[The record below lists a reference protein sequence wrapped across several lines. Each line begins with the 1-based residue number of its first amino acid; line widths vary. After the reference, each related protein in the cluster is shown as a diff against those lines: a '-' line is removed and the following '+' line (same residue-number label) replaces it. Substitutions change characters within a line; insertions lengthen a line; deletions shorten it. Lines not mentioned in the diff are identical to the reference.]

1 MASSD
6 DEGETLPETVST
18 YYFEDHDDEPVTFS
32 VLPVRWSDGEG
43 GEDDAA
49 ETIFLHGTADNGL
62 KKIYREVKSWRFDL
76 GRSRPEVSVLSKDNI
91 CFKLDKPR
99 RSFQDTIRTVLIT
112 LHCLHYA
119 KHHPDASREAL
130 WEHLAKTLGFYEV
143 RPSAKDLQDH
153 VALIKEAI
161 GRDDALAKSKV
172 LSKFMEEKPRKRSKS
187 AENVAKPSFIVDDTE
202 DVGMEDVE
210 DGTAEED
217 DCFDSVCALCDNG
230 GNLLCCDG
238 KCMRSFHA
246 TEEAGEE
253 SLCDSLG
260 FSQHE
265 VDAMATFKCENCVHN
280 LHQCFACGKLDSS
293 DKSSGADVFQCVSAT
308 CGLFYHPHCVAKL
321 VHRRDEVAAEELK
334 LRIAAGE
341 SFTCPMH
348 KCCVCN
354 QIENKKERDL
364 QFAVCRRCPKSYHRK
379 CLPKEIVFEK
389 EDADADAD
397 EDVDEDVITRAW
409 ENLLPNRILI
419 YCLKH
424 DIDEDIGTPV
434 RNHIKFPTIT
444 SRANGA
450 AVGEKRKRPVLG
462 SLSPRG
468 KGLKKKPVVLE
479 DSSKSASEKQSL
491 GKGKSPFTKKEGE
504 KDKKVRVSSGQD
516 IAKKA
521 EAKVASKKFHKD
533 TTKSRSLKPSTSFN
547 MREHTSL
554 GERSYSFTMK
564 ASEQIT
570 PGEPVV
576 TDSEGRR
583 AVQPASKKSDDSLHE
598 LDADTERRLLNLM
611 KEAASSISMGDVV
624 RKHKVPSTHAQY
636 LKSTVDKAITI
647 GKVEGSVQALRAALQ
662 RLEEGDSSEDAK
674 AVCDPDVVTQIFK
687 WKDKLR
693 VYLAPFIYGMR
704 YTSFGRHFTK
714 VDKLQEIVDKLHW
727 YAQDGDMI
735 VDFCCGA
742 NDFSRLMAK
751 KLEETGKKCSYKN
764 YDIFPPKDNFEFELR
779 DWMTVQLKE
788 LPSGSKLIMGLNPPF
803 GVRATLANKFIDKA
817 LEFKPKLLMLIVP
830 SETERL
836 DEKKFR
842 YDLVWEDDRF
852 LSGKSFYL
860 PGSVD
865 VKDKQ
870 IEQWNHRP
878 PLLYLWSR
886 QDWIAK
892 HRTIAQKQGHLPTKS
907 TRPRSNDD
915 CNVSPDLHYLKED
928 RSLSLTSDTSIPM
941 GKPEETKDRVNM
953 AEGQKGCF
961 ARNDSGRESWD
972 SQSTGISTGKAN
984 GRGTSGGQIHE
995 KSPAKETP
1003 HHPSPKLTD
1012 GKLSFYNRSS
1022 EQKADGGRTRGRNI
1036 DEKDL
1041 PCCPSPNLTNA
1052 EFSFSDRS
1060 SREKAGGRGTH
1071 GRENDEE
1078 PPAKVTSRPSP
1089 KSLGNDRSSRSH
1101 GVPLENDVSG
1111 MNYQQADPSMSLSH
1125 AGDFYGGRGS
1135 TLSDDAN
1142 RMYGPNNNKYYSTQ
1156 RWSSGGGSL
1165 TSSGAQNLEG
1175 PRTARMRDT
1184 NNYRPNVSE
1193 PDERYWRDLG
1203 MLSQVRLYGQQDP
1216 NVSQRNYMA
1225 GHDPG
1230 YRQPGALTSTYGL
1243 LGSVAESSQRA
1254 DMSAMQRYAPRLD
1267 ELNPMRMNNVRP
1279 EAPMI
1284 RGNGYLNPNRGP
1296 QSGYG
1301 GNSFGFAIGPRRP
1314 YSQQNTFGWL
1324 NE

>member
-6 DEGETLPETVST
+6 DEAETLPETVST
-18 YYFEDHDDEPVTFS
+18 YYFEDHDDEPVSFS
-32 VLPVRWSDGEG
+32 VLPVRWGDGEG

-62 KKIYREVKSWRFDL
+62 RKIYREVKSWRFDL

-119 KHHPDASREAL
+119 KNHPDASREAL

-153 VALIKEAI
+153 VVLIKEAI
-161 GRDDALAKSKV
+161 GRDDVLAKSKV
-172 LSKFMEEKPRKRSKS
+172 LSKLMEEKPRKRSKS
-187 AENVAKPSFIVDDTE
+187 GENVAMPSFIVDDT
-202 DVGMEDVE
+202 EDVE

-230 GNLLCCDG
+230 GDLLCCDG

-246 TEEAGEE
+246 TKEAGEE

-260 FSQHE
+260 YSQHE
-265 VDAMATFKCENCVHN
+265 VDAMQTFNCENCIHN
-280 LHQCFACGKLDSS
+280 LHQCFACGKLGSS

-321 VHRRDEVAAEELK
+321 VHRRDEVAAEDLK
-334 LRIAAGE
+334 LRIVAGE

-354 QIENKKERDL
+354 QIENKKELDL

-379 CLPKEIVFEK
+379 CLPKEIVFEDDDEDED
-389 EDADADAD
+389 EDA
-397 EDVDEDVITRAW
+397 ITRAW
-409 ENLLPNRILI
+409 EGLLPNRVLI

-424 DIDEDIGTPV
+424 DIDEEIGTPV
-434 RNHIKFPTIT
+434 RNHIKFPSTTI
-444 SRANGA
+444 RANRA

-462 SLSPRG
+462 SLSTGG
-468 KGLKKKPVVLE
+468 KGLKKKRVASE
-479 DSSKSASEKQSL
+479 DSSKRASENQSL

-504 KDKKVRVSSGQD
+504 KDKKVRVSSGQE
-516 IAKKA
+516 IAKKV
-521 EAKVASKKFHKD
+521 KVTDASKKFHKD
-533 TTKSRSLKPSTSFN
+533 TAKSRPLEPSTSFT

-554 GERSYSFTMK
+554 GERLYSFTTE
-564 ASEQIT
+564 ASEQT
-570 PGEPVV
+570 KTGEPVGP
-576 TDSEGRR
+576 DSEERR
-583 AVQPASKKSDDSLHE
+583 AVELASTKSDDSLHP
-598 LDADTERRLLNLM
+598 LDADTERRLLNLV
-611 KEAASSISMGDVV
+611 KEAASSVSMADVV
-624 RKHKVPSTHAQY
+624 RKQNVPSTHAQY
-636 LKSTVDKAITI
+636 LKSTVDKTITI

-662 RLEEGDSSEDAK
+662 RLEQGDSNEDAK
-674 AVCDPDVVTQIFK
+674 AVCDPEVLTQIFK

-727 YAQDGDMI
+727 YVGDGDMI

-764 YDIFPPKDNFEFELR
+764 YDIFPPKNNFEFELR

-788 LPSGSKLIMGLNPPF
+788 LPYGSKLIMGLNPPF
-803 GVRATLANKFIDKA
+803 GVRGALANKFIDKA
-817 LEFKPKLLMLIVP
+817 LQFKPKLLMLIVP

-870 IEQWNHRP
+870 IEQWNNRP

-886 QDWIAK
+886 RDWTAK

-907 TRPRSNDD
+907 RLPWSNED
-915 CNVSPDLHYLKED
+915 CNGSLDLHYLNDD
-928 RSLSLTSDTSIPM
+928 RSLSLTSDTSMPM
-941 GKPEETKDRVNM
+941 GRPEETKDRVNM
-953 AEGQKGCF
+953 AEGQKGRF
-961 ARNDSGRESWD
+961 SRNDSGRESWE
-972 SQSTGISTGKAN
+972 SQSTGTSKGKAI
-984 GRGTSGGQIHE
+984 GIGTSGREIHG

-1012 GKLSFYNRSS
+1012 GKLAFYNRSS
-1022 EQKADGGRTRGRNI
+1022 KQKTNGSRTSGREI

-1041 PCCPSPNLTNA
+1041 TNV
-1052 EFSFSDRS
+1052 ESSFNDRS
-1060 SREKAGGRGTH
+1060 SREKASGRGTS
-1071 GRENDEE
+1071 GREIDEE
-1078 PPAKVTSRPSP
+1078 PPAKVTSRRPSP
-1089 KSLGNDRSSRSH
+1089 KSSVNDRSSISH
-1101 GVPLENDVSG
+1101 GVPFENDVSG
-1111 MNYQQADPSMSLSH
+1111 MNYQQADPRMSMSH
-1125 AGDFYGGRGS
+1125 AEDFYGSRGS

-1142 RMYGPNNNKYYSTQ
+1142 RMYGLNNNRYYSTQ
-1156 RWSSGGGSL
+1156 RWSSGGGPL
-1165 TSSGAQNLEG
+1165 TNSGAQNLEG
-1175 PRTARMRDT
+1175 LHTARMRDT
-1184 NNYRPNVSE
+1184 DNYRPNVSE
-1193 PDERYWRDLG
+1193 PEERCWRDLER
-1203 MLSQVRLYGQQDP
+1203 LSQVRLYGQQDP

-1225 GHDPG
+1225 GHDPR
-1230 YRQPGALTSTYGL
+1230 YSQPGALTSTYGL
-1243 LGSVAESSQRA
+1243 LGSIAESSQRM

-1279 EAPMI
+1279 EAPVI
-1284 RGNGYLNPNRGP
+1284 RGNGYLDLNRGP
-1296 QSGYG
+1296 QPGHG
-1301 GNSFGFAIGPRRP
+1301 GDSFGFATGPRRP